1 MIPTEP
7 SISGKFVADPH
18 EEETSS
24 GAAMLRGKITVRPEV
39 RDPDGTYRRLPPTDL
54 ELLMFGVA
62 AEHALRHFRAGD
74 QFIASGQM
82 RTNTFVAARIGHDS
96 RWTTYRVVRS
106 NRRRRRPT
114 ARAGRNQHVDTL
126 PRAPRATAAAQGR

>member
-7 SISGKFVADPH
+7 SISGKFVADPN
-18 EEETSS
+18 EAETSG
-24 GAAMLRGKITVRPEV
+24 GAVMLRAKVAVRPEV
-39 RDPDGTYRRLPPTDL
+39 RDVDGTYRRLPPAEL

-82 RTNTFVAARIGHDS
+82 RTSTFVAAHIGHDS

-106 NRRRRRPT
+106 NRRRRRPSP
-114 ARAGRNQHVDTL
+114 RASRDPHVDTV
-126 PRAPRATAAAQGR
+126 PHAPRVGAAAQGR